1 MDTTSSVQTPPRPP
15 IDTIAEAM
23 WKIASGECQESWVM
37 LPEDQKGWWRK
48 CATECVRRWMKS
60 TAGSYY

>member
-23 WKIASGECQESWVM
+23 WKIASGECQEFLGDAS
-37 LPEDQKGWWRK
+37 
-48 CATECVRRWMKS
+48 
-60 TAGSYY
+60 